1 MGKIKLEKLEIISVL
16 IADDT
21 PFNIEALSIY
31 LAESAKNLNIEIDIQ
46 SAFNGEVAIK
56 NYVLNK

>member
-31 LAESAKNLNIEIDIQ
+31 LAESAKNLNIEIDI
-46 SAFNGEVAIK
+46 
-56 NYVLNK
+56 